1 MTLDCP
7 IARSVPRG
15 KPISTFRTI
24 ERHGRSRG
32 SWNAMAQR
40 WSMPTS
46 ALPSMRTS
54 PEVGASS
61 PMTCRSRVDFPQP
74 EGPMSATISPG
85 EISSV
90 TSVRTRRAGIPRSD
104 AAKDRLTPRSDTESA
119 GALTGRAEKEAVTL
133 RSYGS
138 GPPESNRRV
147 TKRNIPAL
155 ATRSVVSTQPVN
167 GAANAR
173 RGSGRSVPTGR

>member
-7 IARSVPRG
+7 MARSVPRG

-32 SWNAMAQR
+32 SWNAMAHR

-46 ALPSMRTS
+46 TLPSMRTS
-54 PEVGASS
+54 PELGASS
-61 PMTCRSRVDFPQP
+61 PMTCRSSVDFPQP
-74 EGPMSATISPG
+74 EGPISATISPG

-90 TSVRTRRAGIPRSD
+90 TSARTRRAGIPRSD
-104 AAKDRLTPRSDTESA
+104 AAKARLTPRSETDSA
-119 GALTGRAEKEAVTL
+119 GAPTGRAGEEDGTP

-138 GPPESNRRV
+138 DHPESNREV

-155 ATRSVVSTQPVN
+155 ATRSVVNAQPVN
-167 GAANAR
+167 ADLTN
-173 RGSGRSVPTGR
+173 SVPVTQSQ